1 MRDNYDRP
9 QVGVAYVTTKNECSG
24 QTTVITNGTSTVAH
38 EYKYGSSGVNPNW
51 PYGVQEPQ
59 PCDIGFGRST
69 VAFGQTKS
77 APSLCGYD
85 WIDGKLEPKYGTTAI
100 ADYGTGFTR
109 ASQYHTTVVDQQLVD
124 DCVREFY
131 LEVADLKVNLA
142 ASLAQYNQTI
152 DMVANRTNQLAHAA
166 KQLKR
171 GNFYGVCDTLGIK
184 RRSDLPGTF
193 SKSWLELTYG
203 WKPLLSDIHGALRL
217 VGDRPLRRF
226 VEVRKRSS
234 NSVELSGHNGDFPHT
249 GTCSITD
256 SVTSKAL
263 ITVTDNNLQ
272 TLQQAGIT
280 NPALLAWELLPW
292 SFVVDWIYPIGD
304 WLQARTAMQGVTVS
318 QYSLTRTREINVQAD
333 LKAPLFIKPA
343 QFNGYEKRKQRSTVL
358 PPLPSPVIQVPSTS
372 LTRLTTAT
380 ALLAQVFSSDLK
392 KLLK

>member
-1 MRDNYDRP
+1 MRVNYDRP
-9 QVGVAYVTTKNECSG
+9 RLGVANAITKNDCSG
-24 QTTVITNGTSTVAH
+24 QTTTVTSLAYVSND
-38 EYKYGSSGVNPNW
+38 YKYGSSGVNPNW

-69 VAFGQTKS
+69 VTFGQTKT
-77 APSLCGYD
+77 APSLCGYS
-85 WIDGKLEPKYGTTAI
+85 WVDGKLEPQYGTSITS
-100 ADYGTGFTR
+100 DYGTGFVK
-109 ASQYHTTVVDQQLVD
+109 ASHYHTTIVDQKLVD
-124 DCVREFY
+124 TCVREFY

-152 DMVANRTNQLAHAA
+152 DLVANKANQLAHAA

-203 WKPLLSDIHGALRL
+203 WMPLLDDIHGALRL

-226 VEVRKRSS
+226 VEVRKRSTDT
-234 NSVELSGHNGDFPHT
+234 VVLSGHNGDFPHD
-249 GTCSITD
+249 GTCFITD
-256 SVTSKAL
+256 WVTSKAL

-318 QYSLTRTREINVQAD
+318 QYSLTRTREINVQVD
-333 LKAPLFIKPA
+333 LKAPGYIKPA
-343 QFNGYEKRKQRSTVL
+343 QFYGYEKRKQRSTVL
-358 PPLPSPVIQVPSTS
+358 PDLPSPVIQVPSTS
-372 LTRLTTAT
+372 LKRLTTAT

>member
-1 MRDNYDRP
+1 MRVNYERP
-9 QVGVAYVTTKNECSG
+9 RLGVANAIEKNECSG
-24 QTTVITNGTSTVAH
+24 QTTTFTSLAYVSND
-38 EYKYGSSGVNPNW
+38 YKYGSSGVNPNW

-69 VAFGQTKS
+69 VTFGQTKT
-77 APSLCGYD
+77 APSLCGYS
-85 WIDGKLEPKYGTTAI
+85 WVDGKLEPQYGKSITS
-100 ADYGTGFTR
+100 DYGTGFVK
-109 ASQYHTTVVDQQLVD
+109 ASHYHTTIVDQKLVD
-124 DCVREFY
+124 TCVREFY

-152 DMVANRTNQLAHAA
+152 DLVANKANQLAHAA

-203 WKPLLSDIHGALRL
+203 WMPLLDDIHGALRL

-226 VEVRKRSS
+226 VEVRKRSTDT
-234 NSVELSGHNGDFPHT
+234 VVLSGHNGDSPHD
-249 GTCSITD
+249 GTCFITD
-256 SVTSKAL
+256 WVTSKAL

-318 QYSLTRTREINVQAD
+318 QYSLTRTREINVQVD
-333 LKAPLFIKPA
+333 LKAPGYIKPA
-343 QFNGYEKRKQRSTVL
+343 QFYGYEKRKQRSTVL

-372 LTRLTTAT
+372 LKRLTTAT

>member
-1 MRDNYDRP
+1 M
-9 QVGVAYVTTKNECSG
+9 AYISND
-24 QTTVITNGTSTVAH
+24 
-38 EYKYGSSGVNPNW
+38 YKYGSSGVNPNW

-59 PCDIGFGRST
+59 PCDIGVGRS
-69 VAFGQTKS
+69 VVQFGQTKS
-77 APSLCGYD
+77 SSICGYGWLSNGQLGPLYTESTSD
-85 WIDGKLEPKYGTTAI
+85 F
-100 ADYGTGFTR
+100 GTGFIK
-109 ASQYHTTVVDQQLVD
+109 AGDYYTTIVDQKLID
-124 DCVREFY
+124 TCVREFY
-131 LEVADLKVNLA
+131 LEVADLKANLA

-152 DMVANRTNQLAHAA
+152 DLVANKANQLAHAA

-203 WKPLLSDIHGALRL
+203 WTPLLSDIHGALRL

-234 NSVELSGHNGDFPHT
+234 SVQPLSGHNGDFPHK
-249 GTCSITD
+249 GTCSIND

-263 ITVTDNNLQ
+263 ITVTDRNLQ

-318 QYSLTRTREINVQAD
+318 QYSLTSTRDINVQVQ
-333 LKAPLFIKPA
+333 LTAPGYIKPA
-343 QFNGYEKRKQRSTVL
+343 QFFGYEKRKRRSTAL
-358 PPLPSPVIQVPSTS
+358 PPLPSPVLQAPSTS
-372 LTRLTTAT
+372 LSRLTTAT